1 MPHNVLFLITGDPR
15 VSARPAEAIRVAA
28 GVGTWKKV
36 GVSVYLRGPAVLALA
51 EFPDDWVD
59 ADHYEHYLP
68 LLGGLD
74 SPVYVA
80 QGEPLLGELGE
91 ARLPYKEIDEAAL
104 ARLCAE
110 NDSVM
115 RFES

>member
-1 MPHNVLFLITGDPR
+1 MGHKLLFIIASDPR
-15 VSARPAEAIRVAA
+15 LSARPAEAVRVAA

-36 GVSVYLRGPAVLALA
+36 GVTVYLRGPAVLALA

-74 SPVYVA
+74 APVYVSQA
-80 QGEPLLGELGE
+80 EPLLAELGE
-91 ARLPYKEIDEAAL
+91 ARLPFKEIDDAAL

-110 NDSVM
+110 HDSVM
-115 RFES
+115 RF

>member
-1 MPHNVLFLITGDPR
+1 MQRKVLFLITGDPR

-36 GVSVYLRGPAVLALA
+36 GVTVYLRGPAVLALA
-51 EFPDDWVD
+51 EFPDDLVD
-59 ADHYEHYLP
+59 ADHYDHYLP

-80 QGEPLLGELGE
+80 QGEPLLAELGE
-91 ARLPYKEIDEAAL
+91 PRLPYKEIDGAAL
-104 ARLCAE
+104 AQLCAE